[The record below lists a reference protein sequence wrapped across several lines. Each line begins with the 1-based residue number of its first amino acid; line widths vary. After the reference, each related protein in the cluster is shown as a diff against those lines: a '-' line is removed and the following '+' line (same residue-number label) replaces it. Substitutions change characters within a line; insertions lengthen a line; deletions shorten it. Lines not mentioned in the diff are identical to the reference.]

1 MLLRDKLSLIQVFR
15 LTWRLDLMIIVVCSL
30 AYVADTYWLKQHVS
44 IPVTVSAVLGTALAF
59 FIGFNNNQAYDRWWE
74 GRKIWGSLVND
85 SRSWTRNLLHYVDT
99 SVSGEAPHIAR
110 RMVFRH
116 LAFIYALNASLRKN
130 GSGYHEGYLSK
141 EEAEL
146 VRDTTNVPNSILSIQ
161 SADVQQLRSSG
172 AIDGFCFREMNDLVV
187 KNCDSM
193 GKCERIS
200 NTVFPPSYLFFT
212 RVFIWFYVILNTL
225 MLAESIGYWSV
236 VFGWAVGFIFHVT
249 HLNGVSIMNPFEKQ
263 PMALPLDSICRTI
276 ERNLLEMLGHQP
288 LPAALKPLDGQYIL

>member
-1 MLLRDKLSLIQVFR
+1 
-15 LTWRLDLMIIVVCSL
+15 
-30 AYVADTYWLKQHVS
+30 
-44 IPVTVSAVLGTALAF
+44 
-59 FIGFNNNQAYDRWWE
+59 
-74 GRKIWGSLVND
+74 
-85 SRSWTRNLLHYVDT
+85 
-99 SVSGEAPHIAR
+99 
-110 RMVFRH
+110 
-116 LAFIYALNASLRKN
+116 
-130 GSGYHEGYLSK
+130 
-141 EEAEL
+141 
-146 VRDTTNVPNSILSIQ
+146 
-161 SADVQQLRSSG
+161 
-172 AIDGFCFREMNDLVV
+172 
-187 KNCDSM
+187 M

-225 MLAESIGYWSV
+225 MLAESIGYWFV